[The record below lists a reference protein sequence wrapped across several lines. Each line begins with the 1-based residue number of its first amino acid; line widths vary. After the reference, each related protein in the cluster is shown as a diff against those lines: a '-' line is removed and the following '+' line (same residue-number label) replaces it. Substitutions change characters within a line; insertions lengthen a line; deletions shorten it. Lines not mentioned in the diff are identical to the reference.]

1 MREIW
6 DIIWHRFNII
16 LAVVGDAN
24 ARAIAIFFYFTV
36 LIPFGLGS
44 RFMSD
49 PLRQKIVT
57 DSDGKQHPAGQ
68 EWLERQP
75 IPTDV
80 NSARQQG

>member
-6 DIIWHRFNII
+6 DIIWHRFNVI
-16 LAVVGDAN
+16 LAVVSDAN

-36 LIPFGLGS
+36 LVPFGLGS

-49 PLRQKIVT
+49 PLRQKMVT
-57 DSDGKQHPAGQ
+57 DSNGKQRPAGQ